1 LICPQAQGTEAAEVN
16 IEWELLVRLGVV
28 VKRKFETVSSRVC
41 GPGRKV
47 GAVNKVGKG
56 VMGLSGTV
64 LFWLKASKKVYW
76 NLEIPTI
83 VQHK

>member
-1 LICPQAQGTEAAEVN
+1 M
-16 IEWELLVRLGVV
+16 
-28 VKRKFETVSSRVC
+28 
-41 GPGRKV
+41 
-47 GAVNKVGKG
+47 NKVGKG

-76 NLEIPTI
+76 NLATDQVSTGQNQIFEVDLQIPTI